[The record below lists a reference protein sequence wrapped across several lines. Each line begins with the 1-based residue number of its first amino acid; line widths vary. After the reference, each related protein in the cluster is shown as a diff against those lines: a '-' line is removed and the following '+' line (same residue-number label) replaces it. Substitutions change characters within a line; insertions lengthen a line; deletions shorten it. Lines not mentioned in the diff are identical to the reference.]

1 MYQYKIQY
9 KSLKKKKKKGFIS
22 YFLIFDVV
30 VKCESDLFLTVFVR
44 IAQLEERTGR
54 MFDLKQINFF
64 GHENSSHEA

>member
-9 KSLKKKKKKGFIS
+9 KSLQKKKKGFIS
-22 YFLIFDVV
+22 YFPIFDVV